1 MLKTILNFKG
11 VEILSR
17 NEQKNIAG
25 GGNTLTYDCEKGDGA
40 VMGQYL
46 TPCINQPV
54 PKCFETVDGDG
65 PLCP

>member
-25 GGNTLTYDCEKGDGA
+25 GGNTLTYECKQGDDSF
-40 VMGQYL
+40 
-46 TPCINQPV
+46 PCTDPV

-65 PLCP
+65 PLCS